1 MSRFSRARQGTW
13 RVAVVEESMA
23 PAIQPGDWL
32 LVDPTA
38 RRWPRVGSVVV
49 FREPDSDLLAVKR
62 IDALGGAHVVVPEGV
77 LHLEPDE
84 AWLVGDSADPLVV
97 DSRRYGPV
105 GFDRYVGRVWFRY
118 GPLRRLGPIRR
129 RRPPPER
136 R

>member
-1 MSRFSRARQGTW
+1 MS
-13 RVAVVEESMA
+13 

-38 RRWPRVGSVVV
+38 RRWPRVGSIVV

-62 IDALGGAHVVVPEGV
+62 VAALGGARVVVPEGV

-84 AWLVGDSADPLVV
+84 AWLVGDSLDRSV

-105 GFDRYVGRVWFRY
+105 GFDRYVGRVWVRY
-118 GPLRRLGPIRR
+118 GPLRRFGLV
-129 RRPPPER
+129 RRPS
-136 R
+136 